1 MVGAQDVP
9 VQSQL
14 AISRAGKPSVAHW
27 LLGALMV
34 LIGIA
39 AIVGIVVTVSMGLT
53 NVALAIGLIGCAFFA
68 RAFC

>member
-1 MVGAQDVP
+1 MVGAQPVP

-14 AISRAGKPSVAHW
+14 AVSRPRKASEKHLFLTMLAI
-27 LLGALMV
+27 
-34 LIGIA
+34 LIGIGG
-39 AIVGIVVTVSMGLT
+39 IVGILVTVSMGLT